1 MREQSKKYT
10 IAVYA
15 RIASAEQN
23 DTETDRILLQCQAAS
38 LRTFAETFNWHVT
51 GEFSDR
57 CDGLGVDRPQL
68 NAMIRH
74 VADGRAEAVII
85 KDEGRLGRGADVV
98 EKIERKIRA
107 HGGIVFY
114 ADRLQHA
121 MERTMQN
128 QMCGSRSFR

>member
-1 MREQSKKYT
+1 MRERSKKYT

-15 RIASAEQN
+15 RIACADQN
-23 DTETDRILLQCQAAS
+23 DTEIDQNSLRCQIS
-38 LRTFAETFNWHVT
+38 YLRTFAESCNWHIT

-85 KDEGRLGRGADVV
+85 KDEGRLGRGAEVV
-98 EKIERKIRA
+98 EKIEHKIRA
-107 HGGIVFY
+107 HGGKVFY
-114 ADRLQHA
+114 VDRLQNA
-121 MERTMQN
+121 MGRTMQN
-128 QMCGSRSFR
+128 QMCGSRSHR